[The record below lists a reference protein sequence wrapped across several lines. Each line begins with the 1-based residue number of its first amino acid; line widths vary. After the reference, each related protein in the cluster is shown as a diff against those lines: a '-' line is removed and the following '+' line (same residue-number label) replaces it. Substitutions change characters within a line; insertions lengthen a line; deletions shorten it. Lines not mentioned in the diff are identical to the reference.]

1 MRLRQQRL
9 YAANHVRLRLG
20 RRTQTKQH
28 NIRVQTKQRWPG
40 GFDAGKTACQS
51 ETRHVLQRLRQP
63 LAAGGLMLD

>member
-1 MRLRQQRL
+1 
-9 YAANHVRLRLG
+9 
-20 RRTQTKQH
+20 
-28 NIRVQTKQRWPG
+28 VQTKQRWPG